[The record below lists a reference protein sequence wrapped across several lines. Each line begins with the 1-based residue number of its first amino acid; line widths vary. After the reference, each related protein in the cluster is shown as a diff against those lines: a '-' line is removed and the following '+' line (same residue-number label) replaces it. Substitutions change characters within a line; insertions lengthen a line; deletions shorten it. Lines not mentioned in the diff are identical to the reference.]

1 MKYGFYLSPCG
12 NEIVELL
19 NCYCC
24 IQLYD
29 KLISTYTASHWLLD
43 WIYLGE

>member
-12 NEIVELL
+12 NEIAELL

-24 IQLYD
+24 IQFSNGLFT
-29 KLISTYTASHWLLD
+29 TYFHAEYLD
-43 WIYLGE
+43 GWIYLGE